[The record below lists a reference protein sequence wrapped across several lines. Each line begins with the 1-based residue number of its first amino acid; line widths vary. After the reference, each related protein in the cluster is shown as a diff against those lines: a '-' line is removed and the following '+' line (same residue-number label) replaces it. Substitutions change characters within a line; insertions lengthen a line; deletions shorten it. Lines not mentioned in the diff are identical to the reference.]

1 MSRSRKRLLVRLAFT
16 VALFASG
23 CSALVTVNVTGGWAG
38 DMTWTTGPA
47 TGMTQPFSL
56 DLAQVEKDIA
66 GTITLIGRATE
77 TYTINITFGRAT
89 GSTVEFTASGV
100 NDVITPAVNV
110 TFDFDGESDGTEMSG
125 TGSANIN
132 GTTYEFTWTAT
143 LVAPPPA
150 EE

>member
-1 MSRSRKRLLVRLAFT
+1 MSTSRKRLLVRLALT
-16 VALFASG
+16 VAVFASG
-23 CSALVTVNVTGGWAG
+23 CSALITVNVTGGWG
-38 DMTWTTGPA
+38 GNLTWTTGPG
-47 TGMTQPFSL
+47 TGFTSPFSL
-56 DLAQVEKDIA
+56 DLAQVEKDIS

-100 NDVITPAVNV
+100 NDVIAPAVNV

-125 TGSANIN
+125 TGTANIDGN
-132 GTTYEFTWTAT
+132 VYEFTWTAT